1 MPNALTNKSD
11 GYEYEVECVP
21 LYTEHGK
28 TRFFGTRRKDTGEI
42 FATVTSAYEVLQN
55 RELVQAAE
63 AAFKAKGLSGWRR
76 KAVVAR
82 GGARCYVVY
91 DFPCVG
97 GKIAGQDVTFRLII
111 QNSFDGTVRASFTIG
126 LFRLICSNG
135 MAVPANTIG
144 MTKRHVGSIEMDFVA
159 RTVEQAL
166 RLFFDSLPMFQ
177 MMTGIKVTQL
187 EGLRIINSL
196 IREGVFTM
204 KDGDAVSAIW
214 MAPSHEE
221 DCARTLWNL
230 YNAVTQHLTHAQ
242 VGNAVAARF
251 EESEKCSLRIS
262 KAFMVAAQIG
272 GIEVLLKADRS
283 NSTPA
288 DSAKSERMTDADRKP
303 SATSNVENIPAP

>member
-1 MPNALTNKSD
+1 MASALPNESG

-28 TRFFGTRRKDTGEI
+28 TRFLGTRRKDTGEI

-55 RELVQAAE
+55 RDLVQAAE

-82 GGARCYVVY
+82 GGARCYVIY
-91 DFPCVG
+91 DFPCIG

-111 QNSFDGTVRASFTIG
+111 QNSFDGTVRASFTVG

-135 MAVPANTIG
+135 MAVPENTIG
-144 MTKRHVGSIEMDFVA
+144 MTRRHVGSIEMDFVA

-166 RLFFDSLPMFQ
+166 RLFFDALPMFQ
-177 MMTGIKVTQL
+177 MMTGIKVAQL
-187 EGLRIINSL
+187 EGLRIINNL
-196 IREGVFTM
+196 IHEGVFTM
-204 KDGDAVSAIW
+204 KDGDGVSAIW
-214 MAPSHEE
+214 MAPSHQE

-242 VGNAVAARF
+242 GGNAVAARF
-251 EESEKCSLRIS
+251 EESEKCSRRIS

-272 GIEVLLKADRS
+272 GIEALLGADRP

-288 DSAKSERMTDADRKP
+288 DSEESKRMAGADRKP
-303 SATSNVENIPAP
+303 AATSNAENIPAP